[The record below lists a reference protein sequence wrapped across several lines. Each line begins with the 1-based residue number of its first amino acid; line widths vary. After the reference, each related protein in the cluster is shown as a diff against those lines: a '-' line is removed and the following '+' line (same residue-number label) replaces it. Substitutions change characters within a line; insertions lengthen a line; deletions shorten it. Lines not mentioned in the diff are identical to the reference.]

1 MVRRGRAYLDIVVSD
16 DGIGITE
23 ADLPRLGDPF
33 FQVGGGYGRS
43 HEGTGL
49 GLSVVRGLAGLHGGA
64 VSVESAPGKG
74 TAVTVTLPLDCSRAK
89 TATAGARDNSGNGAK
104 AAAAQAQPAPIRTSV
119 RVAAMPEP
127 VPEPIRRPA
136 GLFDPAPLSTNPP
149 MRRAG

>member
-1 MVRRGRAYLDIVVSD
+1 MVRRGGAYLDVVVSD
-16 DGIGITE
+16 NGIGITE

-33 FQVGGGYGRS
+33 FQAGGGYGRS

-89 TATAGARDNSGNGAK
+89 AAAKAGRNGANG
-104 AAAAQAQPAPIRTSV
+104 AAAEPAQPAPIRTSV
-119 RVAAMPEP
+119 RGAVVPEP
-127 VPEPIRRPA
+127 APEPIRLPV
-136 GLFDPAPLSTNPP
+136 GLFDPAPVSTISP
-149 MRRAG
+149 MRRAS

>member
-1 MVRRGRAYLDIVVSD
+1 MRRGGAYLDIVVSD

-64 VSVESAPGKG
+64 VSVESAPRQGH
-74 TAVTVTLPLDCSRAK
+74 
-89 TATAGARDNSGNGAK
+89 
-104 AAAAQAQPAPIRTSV
+104 
-119 RVAAMPEP
+119 
-127 VPEPIRRPA
+127 RRHR
-136 GLFDPAPLSTNPP
+136 DPAARLQPRQNRYGRCAGRFRQRCEGC
-149 MRRAG
+149 RRAGPAGADPDFGAGRGDAGASP